1 MSIYPDTNRT
11 IIERISAGD
20 YVSWTE
26 FFSIYSPVIRRLC
39 EISGVFPVDIEDVV
53 QEVMIRFF
61 KQQDKFKYDPEK
73 AKFRTYFNKIVRGAI
88 ADYFRSKSD
97 CPAVY
102 IEAVSEVSGNDD
114 FESEFDALWRQSIWD
129 SALREIASRVKSK
142 NYLAFDMSV
151 LQKIPIPEVAEFLQ
165 MSVDQVYV
173 ARSRIAT
180 ELREIIARCRE
191 DDPELSLE
199 LPPNV

>member
-1 MSIYPDTNRT
+1 MPIYPDTSRT

-20 YVSWTE
+20 YVSWSE
-26 FFSIYSPVIRRLC
+26 FFATYRPVISKLC
-39 EISGVFPVDIEDVV
+39 EIAGVASPDVEDVV

-88 ADYFRSKSD
+88 SDYFRKRSAR
-97 CPAVY
+97 PAIPV
-102 IEAVSEVSGNDD
+102 EEVDLRGDDD

-151 LQKIPIPEVAEFLQ
+151 LQQIPISEVAEFLQ
-165 MSVDQVYV
+165 MPVDQVYV
-173 ARSRIAT
+173 ARSRIAA